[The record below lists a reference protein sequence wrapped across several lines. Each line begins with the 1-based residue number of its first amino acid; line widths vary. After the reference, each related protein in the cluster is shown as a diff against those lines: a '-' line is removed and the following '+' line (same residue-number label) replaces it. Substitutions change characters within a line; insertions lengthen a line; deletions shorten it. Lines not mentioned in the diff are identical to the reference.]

1 MALSNADYD
10 AIMRIYNDR
19 QLNNLRDL
27 DERRKEAFERFPRL
41 REIAEETAS
50 LSVQKAKALL
60 GEAGVQDFNLDERLL
75 DLAEERSVLLTA
87 GGYPEDYLEMHYT
100 CPVCRDT
107 GFVDGKKCS
116 CFLQEEIR
124 YLYSGS
130 NDREILERENFDHFN
145 LDYYSDDVRDGNGIS
160 PREAAEAAYGEAR
173 QFLANFDREPENL
186 LIYGDTGTGKSFL
199 SHCIARELIRMGK
212 SVLYLTAYD
221 LFERLADRTFRR
233 DEEDGRSDRIFD
245 ADLLI
250 IDDLG
255 TEMANAFVTSQFFLC
270 VNERFLKNKS
280 TIISTNLRLADLQ
293 ERYSERTSSR
303 IISSYRLIPLYGSDI
318 RIQKQMRG
326 GH

>member
-19 QLNNLRDL
+19 QLHNLRDL

-145 LDYYSDDVRDGNGIS
+145 LDYYSGDVRDGNGIS

-186 LIYGDTGTGKSFL
+186 LFGTWEYHGTDFAADM
-199 SHCIARELIRMGK
+199 ARM
-212 SVLYLTAYD
+212 A
-221 LFERLADRTFRR
+221 ADEKNQEWWAFTIPCQKPLETRAEGEWWAMM
-233 DEEDGRSDRIFD
+233 EEVFHHD
-245 ADLLI
+245 
-250 IDDLG
+250 
-255 TEMANAFVTSQFFLC
+255 
-270 VNERFLKNKS
+270 
-280 TIISTNLRLADLQ
+280 
-293 ERYSERTSSR
+293 
-303 IISSYRLIPLYGSDI
+303 
-318 RIQKQMRG
+318 
-326 GH
+326 